1 VVFQEYDVPLDSA
14 LDPANKYVLNN
25 GSDWSLGTPSS
36 LDGGKNVHD
45 AWADLDGNLW
55 FTNASPSPDITI
67 GKLDPKT
74 GAVKYFK
81 VDGLNGLAAGAHG
94 MTRDAQGNL
103 WFNVG
108 PTTIPNHGG
117 LARLN
122 SRTEKIDVFVP
133 PAGMSGTGGAVT
145 VDVDGKGKIWA
156 SAPDGILRFDPDTQ
170 LFTEFKSPNFKTTHG
185 TGITYGV
192 AADRDGNGWW
202 AQMALDIVDK
212 ADAQSSKSTAI
223 ELPPITAEMARITPE
238 EKQLY
243 DSFAGLDFNTPFPW
257 SQGPRR
263 MGADKNGDTVWVCDF
278 WGGSLAR
285 IDTHTLQTTIVPIPG
300 SETQY
305 PYHAVVDKNHNVWVN
320 MMNSDQVLKYDP
332 ASGEWTFFDLPTRGA
347 ETRYISLLERDGELQ
362 VVLPYFRPMRIA
374 VMSLRSD
381 KDLGVA
387 RDRVQ
392 RQ

>member
-1 VVFQEYDVPLDSA
+1 
-14 LDPANKYVLNN
+14 
-25 GSDWSLGTPSS
+25 
-36 LDGGKNVHD
+36 
-45 AWADLDGNLW
+45 
-55 FTNASPSPDITI
+55 
-67 GKLDPKT
+67 
-74 GAVKYFK
+74 
-81 VDGLNGLAAGAHG
+81 

-103 WFNVG
+103 WFNVR
-108 PTTIPNHGG
+108 PTTTPNHGG
-117 LARLN
+117 LARLDP
-122 SRTEKIDVFVP
+122 RTEKIDVFVP

-170 LFTEFKSPNFKTTHG
+170 LFTEFKSPAFKTAHG

-212 ADAQSSKSTAI
+212 ADTQSGKSIAI
-223 ELPPITAEMARITPE
+223 ELPPIAAEMARITPE

-285 IDTHTLQTTIVPIPG
+285 IDTQTGAAVRCRCQIARRGVGFGPPGTPRVAPGVP
-300 SETQY
+300 
-305 PYHAVVDKNHNVWVN
+305 A
-320 MMNSDQVLKYDP
+320 NSVAK
-332 ASGEWTFFDLPTRGA
+332 ASNTPPSGVYLAPCRSF
-347 ETRYISLLERDGELQ
+347 IS
-362 VVLPYFRPMRIA
+362 
-374 VMSLRSD
+374 
-381 KDLGVA
+381 GV
-387 RDRVQ
+387 
-392 RQ
+392 